1 MGMETVFAT
10 GMPVQKRQLCSY
22 IYGVIIFLHGLV

>member
-1 MGMETVFAT
+1 MGMKTIFECGT
-10 GMPVQKRQLCSY
+10 PIQKQQLCSY